1 MDEGTR
7 KTWLSFEK
15 DPPNRLNIVQLTKN
29 VRRKYT
35 QAVGFPVCRQG
46 LNERACPVKH
56 RWYIRCGSAVKINVS
71 SIEYSIDS
79 FRLRAASSA
88 SPGNGKETVK
98 APQRR
103 Y

>member
-1 MDEGTR
+1 MVHKVWFGHER
-7 KTWLSFEK
+7 LSPAE
-15 DPPNRLNIVQLTKN
+15 
-29 VRRKYT
+29 
-35 QAVGFPVCRQG
+35 
-46 LNERACPVKH
+46 
-56 RWYIRCGSAVKINVS
+56 KINVS